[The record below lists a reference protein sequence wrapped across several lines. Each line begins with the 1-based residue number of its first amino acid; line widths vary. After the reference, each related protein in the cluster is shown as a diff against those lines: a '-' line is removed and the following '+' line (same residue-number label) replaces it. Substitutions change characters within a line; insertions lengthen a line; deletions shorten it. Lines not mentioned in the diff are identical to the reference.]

1 MKKKNHYKNNLYFT
15 VIHFRGS
22 FMWNNSKTISHDYPP
37 WNSIPSQAWG
47 HLKYSTPPI
56 KIEGAAFWYF
66 SCLRKSL
73 LCCYKMFSLSLKDC
87 NINLWDQYADPMQ
100 HSIQIHFSFWY
111 QIQNILFSPI
121 PVQLIMASQYR
132 RENNNK
138 KKIKKTHHNFGHTC
152 SLLQPNIGQRNNC
165 TGTNLGVREST
176 WEQWPLKAS
185 LPPAQKT
192 SYREQVRSNKDPGCY
207 ICPRHAENNR
217 RKET

>member
-66 SCLRKSL
+66 PCLRKSL

-111 QIQNILFSPI
+111 QIQSILFSPI

-138 KKIKKTHHNFGHTC
+138 KKSKKHTPQFWTHLF
-152 SLLQPNIGQRNNC
+152 S
-165 TGTNLGVREST
+165 
-176 WEQWPLKAS
+176 
-185 LPPAQKT
+185 PPAQHRPKKQLYRHKPWSERKHMGTVTTKSQFAFSSKNFLQGT
-192 SYREQVRSNKDPGCY
+192 SAK
-207 ICPRHAENNR
+207 
-217 RKET
+217 